1 VPTQVAV
8 VYVPAGEF
16 DEKYAYAAIAYCRSR
31 GYFPAAVV
39 HGDWRTVDLMLA
51 EHLAQTVIVARHEHG
66 ADRWSLGDTGDVA
79 PVANLDRR
87 RAEAETRR
95 LTCRPNDATGRRLGG
110 CQVGRATDMTTS
122 RVVRILSGEEAAP
135 PEFDAATVEAIRSV
149 ASKVRALDSLI
160 GFW

>member
-1 VPTQVAV
+1 VPTRVAV
-8 VYVPAGEF
+8 VYVPAGQF
-16 DEKYAYAAIAYCRSR
+16 DEDFAYSALAYCRAR
-31 GYFPAAVV
+31 GYHPGAVI
-39 HGDWRTVDLMLA
+39 HGDWRAVDVMLA
-51 EHLAQTVIVARHEHG
+51 EHLAQTVIVARHEHR
-66 ADRWSLGDTGDVA
+66 ADRLSLGGTRDVA

-95 LTCRPNDATGRRLGG
+95 LACRPNDATGRRLAGHR
-110 CQVGRATDMTTS
+110 VDRDADMTTS
-122 RVVRILSGEEAAP
+122 RVQRILSGEEAAP